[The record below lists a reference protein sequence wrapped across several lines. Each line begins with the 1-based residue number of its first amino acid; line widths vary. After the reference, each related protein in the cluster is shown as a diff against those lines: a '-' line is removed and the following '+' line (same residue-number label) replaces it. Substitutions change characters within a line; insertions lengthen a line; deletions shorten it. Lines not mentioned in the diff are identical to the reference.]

1 MGIRLAVS
9 AVFISVISSFSVAQ
23 IASADSKYDAIAAAI
38 ARVDPNLGQFKQ
50 KLYVAYD
57 PNYLA
62 EETQGIARLR
72 AMNAEVFARES
83 AGKDVRLLHRMVLDA
98 YFYLAATADFKMADQ
113 RMDDLQ
119 HLLDATATQ
128 PSTAPTDPAA
138 IVLPPYTTV
147 WYAQLNAAYD
157 QMEIDKSF
165 RFPAEILER
174 IDTPQKL
181 ADYFKSVGTSDIAR
195 DGRDHVEEQNEP
207 LADLTRLILRGEPE
221 NYHFDPKMR
230 DAILEIIFHHA
241 RDSVTGYWGERYVV
255 GSDTIFVPDISTT
268 FHMVSFLSDAGI
280 EIPDLDRVV
289 ETTLDVKDRSTPV
302 GWTLGGQQY
311 NHNCTDVIEL
321 FKWGWP
327 HVSDDQK
334 KRMADGIEEM
344 IHGCISES
352 LQPDGSF
359 KHVAIDSSLEES
371 EYFGASFLV
380 RAGFFQKANL
390 FWTDKEIPTTDF
402 QNADEIKSRI
412 IGFINQHLSSGATG
426 GVYYRSALK
435 QLQTGRI

>member
-1 MGIRLAVS
+1 MV
-9 AVFISVISSFSVAQ
+9 SSFSVAQ
-23 IASADSKYDAIAAAI
+23 TVGAGWKYDEIAAAV
-38 ARVDPNLGQFKQ
+38 AKVDPNLGQLKQ
-50 KLYVAYD
+50 KLFVAYD

-62 EETQGIARLR
+62 EQAARIPRLR
-72 AMNAEVFARES
+72 AMNAEVFAREA
-83 AGKDVRLLHRMVLDA
+83 AGKDVRLPHRIVLDA
-98 YFYLAATADFKMADQ
+98 YFYLAATADFKSADQ

-128 PSTAPTDPAA
+128 PSTAPSNPAA

-147 WYAQLNAAYD
+147 WYGQLDAAYD

-165 RFPAEILER
+165 PFPPEILDR
-174 IDTPQKL
+174 INTPQKL
-181 ADYFKSVGTSDIAR
+181 AAYFKLVGISDIAH
-195 DGRDHVEEQNEP
+195 DGHDHVEEQNEP
-207 LADLTRLILRGEPE
+207 LADLTRLILRGQPAG
-221 NYHFDPKMR
+221 YHFDPKMR
-230 DAILEIIFHHA
+230 DAILDIIFHHA
-241 RDSVTGYWGERYVV
+241 RDPITGYWGERYVV

-280 EIPDLDRVV
+280 NIPDLDRVV

-302 GWTLGGQQY
+302 GWTLAGKQY

-327 HVSDDQK
+327 HASDDQK
-334 KRMADGIEEM
+334 KRMGSGIEEM
-344 IHGCISES
+344 IHRCIAES

-359 KHVAIDSSLEES
+359 KHVAIDSSVEES

-380 RAGFFQKANL
+380 RAGFFHKASR
-390 FWTDKEIPTTDF
+390 FWTDEDMPTPDF
-402 QNADEIKSRI
+402 QSADEIKLRI

-426 GVYYRSALK
+426 GVFYRSALK
-435 QLQTGRI
+435 QLQTGRV